1 MHNCV
6 VYMCL
11 LTKFRAIDT
20 LFNISVLDETDSNM
34 LIIGF
39 FHNSNVLYDTQK
51 DIQMPAKI

>member
-1 MHNCV
+1 
-6 VYMCL
+6 MCL